1 VSTCRYTPKIP
12 PMAPTSAKPRRSPPN
27 PTTPRD
33 AYVYADRIAMHAR
46 HWLVRSAGTVATDA
60 MAEVR
65 THLRFLVG

>member
-1 VSTCRYTPKIP
+1 
-12 PMAPTSAKPRRSPPN
+12 
-27 PTTPRD
+27 
-33 AYVYADRIAMHAR
+33 MHAR